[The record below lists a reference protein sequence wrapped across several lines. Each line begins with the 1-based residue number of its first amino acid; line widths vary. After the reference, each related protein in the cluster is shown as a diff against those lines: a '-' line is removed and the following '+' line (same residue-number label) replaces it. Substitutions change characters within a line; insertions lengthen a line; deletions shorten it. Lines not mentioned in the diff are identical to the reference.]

1 MKIVMLRSKMGS
13 NDGVTTKLYEE
24 GQEYDVSE
32 TLAESFIGEN
42 LAEPVKEK
50 KSKPADTPPEYI
62 EGEVYQLDDGAVYLG
77 VVADGSD
84 DVVLLPVDQLT
95 DEERAELGAEGKL
108 TDDGKLPEQQKAE
121 PKAPKNKAEPKAP
134 KNKGA

>member
-95 DEERAELGAEGKL
+95 DEERAELVAEGKL

>member
-77 VVADGSD
+77 VVADVSD

-95 DEERAELGAEGKL
+95 DEERAELVAEGKL